1 IESTNGISIR
11 NSDDGLSGEM
21 EHCFNF
27 VFSQHAFHHLLVLD
41 LTAHDMNPIQHSG
54 ARQFATWNPVANE
67 SNDECAA
74 PNQHASEPATEQPG
88 ATSHSSWPLPQN
100 CHPARR
106 YSQIFHGASPLL
118 QSSSSI
124 FHSLKVSIGCQNP
137 VCCHTMSSPS
147 AASRPSGSFSRT
159 RSSRSSR

>member
-1 IESTNGISIR
+1 
-11 NSDDGLSGEM
+11 
-21 EHCFNF
+21 
-27 VFSQHAFHHLLVLD
+27 
-41 LTAHDMNPIQHSG
+41 NPIQHSG
-54 ARQFATWNPVANE
+54 ARQFATWIPVANE

-88 ATSHSSWPLPQN
+88 ATSHKYLAIPPK
-100 CHPARR
+100 CRHARR

-137 VCCHTMSSPS
+137 VCCHTMSSPP
-147 AASRPSGSFSRT
+147 AASRPSVFFSST
-159 RSSRSSR
+159 KPPQSSK